1 MNRIKSIDGWRTFA
15 ALGVLWTH
23 TWSITQFQSIK
34 FKGFDL
40 FKAINFVGN
49 GVHFFF
55 VISGFCM
62 YLVLK
67 KNQENINAQVFL
79 SFVKKRWL
87 RIAPAFYFAC
97 IFIGT
102 YNYLKHDTPLFLK
115 LLANFFF
122 LQNHISN
129 SVISGPFWSLAVE
142 WYFYIL
148 VPVLFYFFNRIGFF
162 KTILIGA
169 IFWLIINC
177 LHYADIFLPGGGWWY
192 YLPGNLIHFLWGFI
206 LAYVMVKQINL
217 PGFLHSNF
225 SILFALLLLN
235 FGKLLFSKVVITY
248 AGTYSWIVQGLG
260 PAIMT
265 LGFSWLMYISLKNEG
280 FSKLIGNKLMASFGK
295 ISYSFYLWHSFV
307 LEIIY
312 NNISFRL
319 HFGGFDTVIVFLVT
333 LIVLIPISYASYSI
347 FEKFYFKKSKLNLSP
362 VQNINL
368 N

>member
-1 MNRIKSIDGWRTFA
+1 
-15 ALGVLWTH
+15 
-23 TWSITQFQSIK
+23 
-34 FKGFDL
+34 
-40 FKAINFVGN
+40 
-49 GVHFFF
+49 
-55 VISGFCM
+55 
-62 YLVLK
+62 
-67 KNQENINAQVFL
+67 
-79 SFVKKRWL
+79 
-87 RIAPAFYFAC
+87 
-97 IFIGT
+97 
-102 YNYLKHDTPLFLK
+102 
-115 LLANFFF
+115 
-122 LQNHISN
+122 
-129 SVISGPFWSLAVE
+129 
-142 WYFYIL
+142 
-148 VPVLFYFFNRIGFF
+148 
-162 KTILIGA
+162 
-169 IFWLIINC
+169 
-177 LHYADIFLPGGGWWY
+177 
-192 YLPGNLIHFLWGFI
+192 
-206 LAYVMVKQINL
+206 MVKQINL

-235 FGKLLFSKVVITY
+235 FGKILFSKVVITY

-265 LGFSWLMYISLKNEG
+265 LGFSWLLYISLKNEG

-312 NNISFRL
+312 NSISYRL